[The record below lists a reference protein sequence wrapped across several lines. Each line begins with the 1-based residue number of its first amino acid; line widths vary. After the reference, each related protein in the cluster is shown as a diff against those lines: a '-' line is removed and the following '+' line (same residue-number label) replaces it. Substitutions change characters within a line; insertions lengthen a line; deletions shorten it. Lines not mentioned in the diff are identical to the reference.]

1 MAILT
6 NFVIR
11 NIPLTKFK
19 QFFKYRF
26 GEIFNVKHLL
36 SGIDNKKVS
45 KEASK
50 QENKQAN
57 K

>member
-1 MAILT
+1 MAILM
-6 NFVIR
+6 NFVMR
-11 NIPLTKFK
+11 NILLTKFK
-19 QFFKYRF
+19 QFFKHRF

-36 SGIDNKKVS
+36 SGIDNEKVS

-50 QENKQAN
+50 QAN